1 MKTKKKKSLW
11 VILTSLI
18 MLVCCCFVFYGCN
31 NDTTANSNSGGQQ
44 NPPDNL
50 GGGQTGKL
58 PSEVDYLDKETT
70 ILTTM
75 SNLGLESFKQN
86 TTYDSENI
94 TQVASDGIISGAG
107 NYLLS
112 GDYPNGITITANKDD
127 EIHLFLN
134 GANISSTS
142 LSGIAKTDKAITLY
156 ITAMSGTENTITS
169 SSSSTN
175 ALQVKGTLIINGTG
189 NLSVIANGEDS
200 SGIKVSK
207 TCYIVN
213 ANVSIKSNKHGIS
226 AQTICAEDSTINITA
241 LSENSK
247 DGLHS
252 ECDFDNKKGTTYE
265 FSNDSG
271 YVYLKNVNYTCKVY
285 GDGIQADTYVYIEGG
300 QTNITAQGI
309 FVQYSEQNKTTY
321 SLTND
326 DFRFTKNGTAYIK
339 VASDENRSISSLYA
353 LVQSAKGIKVGEIE
367 YDTDGD
373 DIDDSVVLSSDYSI
387 YIKSGEFTINSSD
400 DAIHSNSGNTFI
412 KGGNFTIN
420 TNDDAITS
428 DLLTQIDGG
437 EIDIQSSYEG
447 LEGAYVKISGGN
459 LSIVSSDDG
468 INSASDDENITEYI
482 VITGGEILVN
492 ASGDG
497 LDSNGS
503 ILISG
508 GNVTVIGPTSGG
520 DGALDSET
528 GIIVEGGTLIAYS
541 SLGMVETPSTNSTQC
556 VVSYGQNSQI
566 ASNTTIT
573 LKDSDNSE
581 IVSFVTQKASG
592 SIIISSPLL
601 SNGKTYSLYV
611 GNSKVSTFTI
621 SSILTTLGTSSNFSG
636 GGNMGGGQQ
645 PGGNPPQ
652 RPN

>member
-11 VILTSLI
+11 VVLTSLI

-75 SNLGLESFKQN
+75 SNLGLDSFKQN
-86 TTYDSENI
+86 TSYDTSSI

-112 GDYPNGITITANKDD
+112 GEYSSGLTITANKND

-134 GANISSTS
+134 GANISSTTA
-142 LSGIAKTDKAITLY
+142 SGIAKTDKAITLY
-156 ITAMSGTENTITS
+156 ITALDGTENTITS

-175 ALQVKGTLIINGTG
+175 VLQVKGTLIINGTG

-226 AQTICAEDSTINITA
+226 AQTICAEDATINITA

-252 ECDFDNKKGTTYE
+252 ECDFDNENGKTYE

-300 QTNITAQGI
+300 QTNITSQGV
-309 FVQYSEQNKTTY
+309 FVQYSETNKTTY
-321 SLTND
+321 DLTDD
-326 DFRFTKNGTAYIK
+326 DFRYSKNGTAYIK

-373 DIDDSVVLSSDYSI
+373 DVDDSVVLSSDYTI
-387 YIKSGEFTINSSD
+387 YIKSGEFEINSSD

-412 KGGNFTIN
+412 KGGTFTIN

-437 EIDIQSSYEG
+437 NINIESSYEG

-459 LSIVSSDDG
+459 LNIVSSDDG
-468 INSASDDENITEYI
+468 INSASDDDDVTEYI
-482 VITGGEILVN
+482 IISGGEILVN

-541 SLGMVETPSTNSTQC
+541 SLGMVETPSTNSTQY

-581 IVSFVTQKASG
+581 IVSFVTQKACG
-592 SIIISSPLL
+592 SIIISSPLITK
-601 SNGKTYSLYV
+601 GGTYSLYV
-611 GNSKVSTFTI
+611 GSSKVSTFTV
-621 SSILTTLGTSSNFSG
+621 SSILTTLGASSNFSG